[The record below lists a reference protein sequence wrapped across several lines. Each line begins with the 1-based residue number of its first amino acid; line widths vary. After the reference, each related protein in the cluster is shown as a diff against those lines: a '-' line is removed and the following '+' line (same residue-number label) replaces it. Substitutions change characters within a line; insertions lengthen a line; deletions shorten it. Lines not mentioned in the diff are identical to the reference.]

1 MVWNL
6 WSNGLSSIIQSPPR
20 KVQEQHAAED
30 QHQQGENTAQADVK
44 AATTEDLRNGEENM
58 VAATIPEIT
67 VSAVEERWTTDAEE
81 KQETEQLL
89 QELGAQAVLN
99 MLGDE
104 VSARTKLLQKLV
116 LYEQEVK
123 LGHQLLE
130 QKQTLLRSKQALI
143 LMSRRIKYNVC
154 HRLKRGG
161 VIKATKS
168 VLDKE
173 VQAAR
178 QRLGLQ
184 HSYKQFNIEEMLSTI
199 NRLAPE
205 GKYLSSKPAPVP
217 AATTRPCVRRPF
229 IKKEKPSVRYFAAP
243 IPSVPIQQRGE
254 RIARAQLGTASHCP
268 RQTSAAT
275 GYGGDYGI
283 VSDGDDFNREP
294 FYDLVTQLPQD
305 DTCLQYPAESIDQ
318 GLFCDIMEEQQFP
331 NFEASVEDC
340 DYLDVRWRTVTSLTL
355 RWRTVTSLTLRW
367 RTVHAMMLMRTM
379 ATMLWTTPLTR

>member
-283 VSDGDDFNREP
+283 VSDGDELFQEP
-294 FYDLVTQLPQD
+294 FYDIVTQISHEEP
-305 DTCLQYPAESIDQ
+305 CLESAAETLDQ
-318 GLFCDIMEEQQFP
+318 GYFEDNMEQQESSYSDVMVEEEIIS
-331 NFEASVEDC
+331 NVSVEASLCWDSDGNVF
-340 DYLDVRWRTVTSLTL
+340 Y
-355 RWRTVTSLTLRW
+355 
-367 RTVHAMMLMRTM
+367 
-379 ATMLWTTPLTR
+379 

>member
-1 MVWNL
+1 MGYDLKSLKKKKKRNSNQKKKKKVKMVWNL

-283 VSDGDDFNREP
+283 VSDGDEFFQEP
-294 FYDLVTQLPQD
+294 FYDIVTQISHEEP
-305 DTCLQYPAESIDQ
+305 CLESAAETLDQ
-318 GLFCDIMEEQQFP
+318 GYFEDNMEQQESSYSDVMVEEEIIS
-331 NFEASVEDC
+331 NVSVEASLCWDSDGNVF
-340 DYLDVRWRTVTSLTL
+340 Y
-355 RWRTVTSLTLRW
+355 
-367 RTVHAMMLMRTM
+367 
-379 ATMLWTTPLTR
+379 

>member
-1 MVWNL
+1 MGYDLKSLKKKKKRNSNQKKKKKVKMVWNL

-268 RQTSAAT
+268 RQTSADT

-283 VSDGDDFNREP
+283 VSDGDEFFQEP
-294 FYDLVTQLPQD
+294 FYDIVTQISHEEP
-305 DTCLQYPAESIDQ
+305 CLESAAETLDQ
-318 GLFCDIMEEQQFP
+318 GYFEDNMEQQESSYSDVMVEEEIIS
-331 NFEASVEDC
+331 NVSVEASLCWDSDGNVF
-340 DYLDVRWRTVTSLTL
+340 Y
-355 RWRTVTSLTLRW
+355 
-367 RTVHAMMLMRTM
+367 
-379 ATMLWTTPLTR
+379 

>member
-254 RIARAQLGTASHCP
+254 RIARAQLGTASHCQQ
-268 RQTSAAT
+268 QTSAAT

-283 VSDGDDFNREP
+283 VSDGDEFFQEP
-294 FYDLVTQLPQD
+294 FYDIVTQISHEEP
-305 DTCLQYPAESIDQ
+305 CLESAAETLDQ
-318 GLFCDIMEEQQFP
+318 GYFEDNMEQQESSYSDVMVEEEIIS
-331 NFEASVEDC
+331 NVSVEASLCWDSDGNVF
-340 DYLDVRWRTVTSLTL
+340 Y
-355 RWRTVTSLTLRW
+355 
-367 RTVHAMMLMRTM
+367 
-379 ATMLWTTPLTR
+379 